1 MGLDLYIPYNF
12 LLKLNIFHDFFY
24 RKKIEQNCAYIA
36 KNKKKVLKKLRNKDV
51 LKVVF
56 YVYDSS
62 KWKCQT
68 IYDEMCHIITDYE
81 NPAFKDVTAKDL
93 YRLLVKIQNNWETIT
108 TGIDSDAVKTA
119 INTGLNIRFSGS
131 YNSESRVSMQSL
143 TPGST
148 VKRGSVITLRTIST
162 DFED

>member
-24 RKKIEQNCAYIA
+24 RKKIKQNCAYIA

-68 IYDEMCHIITDYE
+68 IYDEMVMHSRF
-81 NPAFKDVTAKDL
+81 NPIVVVTKNAAQNLDNPSYQSKEDVLETFVQLSQGLKGMILSLTACL
-93 YRLLVKIQNNWETIT
+93 
-108 TGIDSDAVKTA
+108 SAPVKTLWICLTELA
-119 INTGLNIRFSGS
+119 ESGS
-131 YNSESRVSMQSL
+131 FFRSPLLSSRPLSRKL
-143 TPGST
+143 
-148 VKRGSVITLRTIST
+148 L
-162 DFED
+162 